1 MPPYACITHVV
12 ARPVMHPGACMRA
25 LEALWVQVVLRDFA
39 PEEDEETFGMHDEE
53 EVRYRFSG
61 PGEETAPSQQPP
73 AGRGT

>member
-1 MPPYACITHVV
+1 MYHACCCKTSD
-12 ARPVMHPGACMRA
+12 ASWCACMRA
-25 LEALWVQVVLRDFA
+25 LEALWVQVVMRDFA

-61 PGEETAPSQQPP
+61 PGEGTAPSEQPP